1 MQMVARS
8 HLTARD
14 HGAAVKWA
22 ESSIHLRPNWAF
34 SHFVRASAL
43 AQLRRWTDAEASIE
57 RGLAVDPGCV
67 DWEFNQPAARY
78 ANPADHHHILDGV
91 RQLGFG

>member
-1 MQMVARS
+1 MVARS
-8 HLTARD
+8 YLTARD

-22 ESSIHLRPNWAF
+22 EKSIRQRPNWAF

-43 AQLRRWTDAEASIE
+43 AQLRRWTEAEAAIQRCLTLDS
-57 RGLAVDPGCV
+57 GCV
-67 DWEFNQPAARY
+67 DWEFNQSAARY